1 MNSEG
6 ALDYKALHRG
16 VHPAPVSQNILKYTV
31 QEHLQHITNEI
42 YKKTIANFRH

>member
-1 MNSEG
+1 MICEG
-6 ALDYKALHRG
+6 ELDYKALHRG

-42 YKKTIANFRH
+42 YKKNNCKF